1 MPKLTDAAIQKK
13 RATDKRVEIHDGH
26 GLYLVIQPSG
36 HKSWAFRYRAAGK
49 SRKLVLGPYGE
60 HPAIG
65 VAKARALASAE
76 LVKVRAGGD
85 PANDRRRESAD
96 TFESVARRFI
106 ERYAKPKN
114 RSWKETARLIGLI
127 PDPDK
132 PGDDPAEFIVRK
144 RSAADKWGAR
154 KLSDIK
160 QSDVIA
166 LLDDVVDGGAPVG
179 ANRVFAAVRKL
190 FNWAE
195 ARYALATNPCDKVQR
210 PSDESS
216 RDRVLSDDEL
226 RLIWN
231 AAGKSGWPFGPIV
244 QLLILTGQR
253 RDEVAG
259 MAWSE
264 LDPTNK
270 VWKLPRGRVKNDNGH
285 DVPLSAQAIKII
297 RSIPKVA
304 GVDLLFT
311 TTGKTPVSGF
321 SKEKTALEEAVG
333 FGDWWLHDLR
343 RTMASGM
350 ARLGIALPVIE
361 KVLNHTSGSF
371 RGVVG
376 VYQRHEYADE
386 KRHALAAWAAHIDRI
401 ISGKS
406 SNVVALR
413 G

>member
-1 MPKLTDAAIQKK
+1 MPRLTDAAIQKK
-13 RATDKRVEIHDGH
+13 RANPDKRLEIHDGH

-36 HKSWAFRYRAAGK
+36 HKSWAFRYRTAGK

-60 HPAIG
+60 APAIG
-65 VAKARALASAE
+65 VTKARALASAE

-85 PANDRRRESAD
+85 PARDRRRESAD
-96 TFESVARRFI
+96 TFETVARRFT

-127 PDPDK
+127 PGE
-132 PGDDPAEFIVRK
+132 PGKDDPAYFIVRK
-144 RSAADKWGAR
+144 KSAVDRWGLR
-154 KLSDIK
+154 KVSDIK
-160 QSDVIA
+160 HSDVIA
-166 LLDDVVDGGAPVG
+166 LLDDIVDGGAPVG
-179 ANRVFAAVRKL
+179 ANRVFSALRKL

-195 ARYALATNPCDKVQR
+195 SRYELGTNPCDRVQK

-231 AAGKSGWPFGPIV
+231 AAEENGWPFGPIV
-244 QLLILTGQR
+244 QLLMLTGQR

-264 LDPTNK
+264 LDQTDK

-285 DVPLSAQAIKII
+285 EVPLSAPALKII
-297 RSIPKVA
+297 RAIPKVA

-321 SKEKTALEEAVG
+321 SKEKAALEEAVG
-333 FGDWWLHDLR
+333 FDDWWLHDLR

-350 ARLGIALPVIE
+350 ARLGVSLPVIE
-361 KVLNHTSGSF
+361 KILNHSSGSF

-376 VYQRHEYADE
+376 VYQRHSFADE
-386 KRHALAAWAAHIDRI
+386 KRAALDLWGAH
-401 ISGKS
+401 
-406 SNVVALR
+406 VARLV
-413 G
+413 GATP